1 MRVPEWLQRFTRLR
15 IRKTMAYFRKVVAE
29 TLVIRTEKLGF
40 DPGGA
45 PEDFLTLLLR
55 AESVGG
61 LSL

>member
-1 MRVPEWLQRFTRLR
+1 
-15 IRKTMAYFRKVVAE
+15 MAYFRKVVAE